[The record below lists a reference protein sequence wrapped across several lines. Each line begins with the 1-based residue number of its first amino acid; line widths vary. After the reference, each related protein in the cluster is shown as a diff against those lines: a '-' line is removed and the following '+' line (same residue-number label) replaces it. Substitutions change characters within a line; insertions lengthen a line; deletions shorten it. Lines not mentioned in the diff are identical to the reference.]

1 MESRKCMI
9 AGLPSSGK
17 STYIGALW
25 YNLCNSNEKMLMRTS
40 SLASDI
46 SLLEKLGELWE
57 ACDKIERNSTEQNIV
72 DDVEINLELKDSSKT
87 ISLCVPDFWGEK
99 FYNII
104 DLANTREIEE
114 WCEGADSLFYM
125 VHDVR
130 HPILIDDDK
139 LKKITGAQEFLPPMD
154 TKSMSPAALNIMIL
168 KYLFDHKRFK
178 RFVLAVTHWDEIV
191 NDVAYPENPEEWL
204 KSNSPALYNFVK
216 YYCPEVYIIGLS
228 AQGCKYDQENFDKNA
243 WIAKTL
249 DGKRA
254 FLNDADG
261 ISYDLSK
268 PLNFLLS

>member
-1 MESRKCMI
+1 M
-9 AGLPSSGK
+9 
-17 STYIGALW
+17 
-25 YNLCNSNEKMLMRTS
+25 
-40 SLASDI
+40 
-46 SLLEKLGELWE
+46 
-57 ACDKIERNSTEQNIV
+57 
-72 DDVEINLELKDSSKT
+72 
-87 ISLCVPDFWGEK
+87 
-99 FYNII
+99 
-104 DLANTREIEE
+104 
-114 WCEGADSLFYM
+114 
-125 VHDVR
+125 
-130 HPILIDDDK
+130 
-139 LKKITGAQEFLPPMD
+139 
-154 TKSMSPAALNIMIL
+154 
-168 KYLFDHKRFK
+168 
-178 RFVLAVTHWDEIV
+178 AVTHWDEIV